1 MARPDEDKL
10 TPEVPALP
18 QVPPVVVLLPPGP
31 AATGP
36 VVTGQPPAQL
46 EVMGPPP
53 PPSPTVA
60 VPPEVFLPPRALL
73 PVQVQVGLPLEA
85 PLTSE
90 LTGERPVP
98 LVTPAPEE
106 PSIAQPEVVVRL
118 PAPPPVPEPVRE
130 PQQSTVD
137 VSHLTQAINQ
147 ALAAIN
153 GLAERI
159 NALEQKPPPVV
170 ELPDLQP
177 AIDRLERRIDG
188 IQPTIDSAVATAQA
202 AIDNERRTARI
213 LEGISANPN
222 LVPVPPSAQQLS
234 DSIAAWFSV
243 SGNRESLRG
252 PRGLQGTPGLKGDRG
267 DPGPSLPLDQ
277 VNGAIAR
284 YLEANPPAAGRDGRP
299 GRDGTDGV
307 DGRTPTPDEI
317 RGVVAQVFAG
327 LPGFLSEPAEYIWQ
341 VILQGIR
348 ARFEALFEAVTAE
361 E

>member
-1 MARPDEDKL
+1 MARPDEDKAS
-10 TPEVPALP
+10 PEVPALP

-31 AATGP
+31 AGTGP

-46 EVMGPPP
+46 EVMGPPS

-73 PVQVQVGLPLEA
+73 PVQVQVGMALET
-85 PLTSE
+85 PLTPE
-90 LTGERPVP
+90 LTGERPFPIVI
-98 LVTPAPEE
+98 PAPEE
-106 PSIAQPEVVVRL
+106 PSLQPIPVPIPQPI
-118 PAPPPVPEPVRE
+118 PAPIPEPVPV
-130 PQQSTVD
+130 PQQATVD

-147 ALAAIN
+147 ALQAIN

-159 NALEQKPPPVV
+159 NALEQAPPPVV

-177 AIDRLERRIDG
+177 AIDRLERRVDA
-188 IQPTIDSAVATAQA
+188 IQPTIDAANFTAQTAIA
-202 AIDNERRTARI
+202 AEQRTARI

-222 LVPVPPSAQQLS
+222 LVPVPPSSQQLS

-243 SGNRESLRG
+243 SGNREALRG

-267 DPGPSLPLDQ
+267 DPGPSLPPDQ
-277 VNGAIAR
+277 VSGAVAR
-284 YLEANPPAAGRDGRP
+284 YLAANPPAAGRDGRP
-299 GRDGTDGV
+299 GRDGTNGV
-307 DGRTPTPDEI
+307 DGRTPTTDEV
-317 RGVVAQVFAG
+317 RGVVETVFAG

-348 ARFEALFEAVTAE
+348 ARFGALFDAVTAE